1 MTTLDKRNT
10 EIEEAAEY
18 WDTHSVTDDNTEP
31 VAEPIIAKKPLTSVF
46 SIRLDR
52 DDVAK
57 LRALARANGIGPT
70 TMARN
75 LLRRSIN
82 GKPRRRQGEADYQI
96 HDRPRYGA
104 RKLRRVRYQACG
116 SYRISG
122 IKYNSAQSST
132 VIYLSRVPQATSD
145 TGVNP
150 NLHSNLADE
159 FMMAE
164 HK

>member
-31 VAEPIIAKKPLTSVF
+31 VTDRIVVKKPLSSVF
-46 SIRLDR
+46 SIRLDQ

-75 LLRRSIN
+75 LLRRSISDKHDADRARLITISTTDLDMALEN
-82 GKPRRRQGEADYQI
+82 FVESVTRRATHTE
-96 HDRPRYGA
+96 
-104 RKLRRVRYQACG
+104 
-116 SYRISG
+116 
-122 IKYNSAQSST
+122 
-132 VIYLSRVPQATSD
+132 PQESKTTPPSHQ
-145 TGVNP
+145 P
-150 NLHSNLADE
+150 
-159 FMMAE
+159 
-164 HK
+164 

>member
-1 MTTLDKRNT
+1 MTTLDKRKT

-31 VAEPIIAKKPLTSVF
+31 VTEPIIVKKPLASVF
-46 SIRLDR
+46 SIRLDQ

-82 GKPRRRQGEADYQI
+82 DKHDTDRMRLITISVTDLDMALDNFVESITERAAHTESEATPPSRQ
-96 HDRPRYGA
+96 P
-104 RKLRRVRYQACG
+104 
-116 SYRISG
+116 
-122 IKYNSAQSST
+122 
-132 VIYLSRVPQATSD
+132 
-145 TGVNP
+145 
-150 NLHSNLADE
+150 
-159 FMMAE
+159 
-164 HK
+164 